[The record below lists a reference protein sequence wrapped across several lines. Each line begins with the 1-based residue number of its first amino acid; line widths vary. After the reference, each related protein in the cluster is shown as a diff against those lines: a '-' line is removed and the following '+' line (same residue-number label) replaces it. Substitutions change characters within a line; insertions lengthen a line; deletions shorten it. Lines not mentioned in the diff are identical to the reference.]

1 MASMENTMPQT
12 LNKVLHDP
20 FIFLAHAVRLEEEAA
35 AGFSELADAMD
46 TLGNPDAAEFFRRM
60 AEFSRRHLA
69 QARAR
74 VGARPLP
81 ELGPMEWEWPD
92 GASPE
97 RAGWRGVDGLMGV
110 DAALDL
116 ALESENRG
124 QRFYAQIAQATDNAK
139 IRSWAEEFAAE
150 EAEHVRLL
158 EEKLARL
165 LG

>member
-1 MASMENTMPQT
+1 MENTMPQT

-81 ELGPMEWEWPD
+81 ELGPMTNTICSSAR
-92 GASPE
+92 G
-97 RAGWRGVDGLMGV
+97 RWRK
-110 DAALDL
+110 
-116 ALESENRG
+116 
-124 QRFYAQIAQATDNAK
+124 FFP
-139 IRSWAEEFAAE
+139 FAAGC
-150 EAEHVRLL
+150 ATGR
-158 EEKLARL
+158 KRKP
-165 LG
+165 